1 MTVKERL
8 DALNIPS
15 PLEVTGTRATTVEEW
30 EKIRPIVRE
39 MMYKCEYGYIPE
51 KPESVSFKVS
61 RLHTSVR
68 QRFRVKLKHL
78 SA

>member
-1 MTVKERL
+1 MYSDFLQKSKVLFMTVKERL
-8 DALNIPS
+8 KALNVPS

-51 KPESVSFKVS
+51 KPESVSFKVYN
-61 RLHTSVR
+61 
-68 QRFRVKLKHL
+68 
-78 SA
+78 